1 MSSTRQPKNFISST
15 TSNPEY
21 EYEYYYEYEYED
33 EDLNSSKDYSDPPAI
48 PTSTLIPEPE
58 PSSGASLITQIPIV
72 SSPIPGMFYKQFIT
86 LQRSTSELQLY
97 YNQKDVF
104 CFWYINW

>member
-33 EDLNSSKDYSDPPAI
+33 EDLNSAKDYSDPPAI

-72 SSPIPGMFYKQFIT
+72 SSPIPGMFYKQLSMYLEKSYGRLIWT
-86 LQRSTSELQLY
+86 TY
-97 YNQKDVF
+97 
-104 CFWYINW
+104 